1 MLPTAALS
9 AKEAART
16 HAARS
21 DGLGCCHEA
30 APKLLTF
37 HDSTPTRRG
46 HCIFMQGSRIAHAVT
61 PVLHAREP
69 RLTLVNSYQ
78 SLNPFSSDRT
88 VFATFNGQDSNAK
101 YGLAAATRTVAGL
114 SVISVLHLSLRLTSV
129 GSRPCRVGDRVRAAR
144 SVARARPARPPHE
157 RRGALQGR
165 RRRHPAAA

>member
-30 APKLLTF
+30 APKSLTF

-88 VFATFNGQDSNAK
+88 VFATFKGQDANAK
-101 YGLAAATRTVAGL
+101 YGLAAATRTVAAL
-114 SVISVLHLSLRLTSV
+114 SVISVLH
-129 GSRPCRVGDRVRAAR
+129 PCRVGDRVRAAR